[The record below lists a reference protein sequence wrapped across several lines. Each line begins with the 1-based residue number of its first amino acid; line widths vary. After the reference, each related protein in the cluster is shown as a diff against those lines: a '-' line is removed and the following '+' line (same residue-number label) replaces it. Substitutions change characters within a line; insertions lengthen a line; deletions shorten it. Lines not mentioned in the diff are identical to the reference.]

1 MNKTQEPNAVYKET
15 FEIFEKLNSTNKN
28 AVCMA
33 IQGIYLSQ
41 KNTEAA
47 CGKAQK
53 DNRGFHGKLSRRTD
67 LAGTTG
73 HRTRTEPSD
82 DAQRTEGKYVRK

>member
-1 MNKTQEPNAVYKET
+1 MSIFLIFYELLIFFIDKLILTIYILAMNKTQEPNAVYKET

-53 DNRGFHGKLSRRTD
+53 DN
-67 LAGTTG
+67 
-73 HRTRTEPSD
+73 
-82 DAQRTEGKYVRK
+82 